1 MSALG
6 QGQTFNSVRVT
17 SALPP
22 ITDSKQTLRHVG
34 YGPKP
39 DSCTAANAVAIYTL
53 VAAPI
58 PSPISPEAPNLI
70 AKAELNLI
78 SSPATIRFKEGQ
90 PSAVS
95 TPSRTQTCV
104 VFRNF
109 GSDEIRKTFVYRLKR
124 RTWNCSLLG

>member
-1 MSALG
+1 MSAL
-6 QGQTFNSVRVT
+6 
-17 SALPP
+17 LPKADIGTEP
-22 ITDSKQTLRHVG
+22 RNVCFV
-34 YGPKP
+34 PKP

-58 PSPISPEAPNLI
+58 PSPRSPEAPNLI

-78 SSPATIRFKEGQ
+78 CSPATIRLKEGQ

-95 TPSRTQTCV
+95 TPLRTQTCV

-109 GSDEIRKTFVYRLKR
+109 GSAELINTFPYRL
-124 RTWNCSLLG
+124 